1 MINISND
8 GWFGTSDAGR
18 ATHSVAAAFRAV
30 ELGRPLVRVANTGV
44 TGLSLPDA
52 SSVGSL
58 EPREAATLLVN
69 MPRYDSQTLYASW
82 GNWLPRLSLIVL
94 VLGIVIG
101 RVRPAREAV

>member
-1 MINISND
+1 
-8 GWFGTSDAGR
+8 
-18 ATHSVAAAFRAV
+18 
-30 ELGRPLVRVANTGV
+30 VANTGV

-58 EPREAATLLVN
+58 EPRVAATLLVD

-94 VLGIVIG
+94 VFGIVIG
-101 RVRPAREAV
+101 RIRPAREAV